1 MSKLWLMLVV
11 LNVGFIWSNAL
22 QDGETSSEASGVV
35 VDITEEV
42 LDTVNIEVSEDELTQ
57 VVRSLAHVTQYLT
70 FGIFFTLFLISINK
84 SFAYLYISGL
94 VMLIDEWFQT
104 LVPGR
109 AFELSDLGLD
119 TLGFTLGVSLI
130 LTMVLGRKLVC
141 VES

>member
-1 MSKLWLMLVV
+1 MILVL

-22 QDGETSSEASGVV
+22 QDGASSNEASGVV

-42 LDTVNIEVSEDELTQ
+42 LHTVNIEVSEDALTQ
-57 VVRSLAHVTQYLT
+57 VVRSLAHVVQYLT
-70 FGIFFTLFLISINK
+70 LGAFFTLFLMSINK
-84 SFAYLYISGL
+84 SLAYLYASGF
-94 VMLIDEWFQT
+94 VMIIDEWLQT

-119 TLGFTLGVSLI
+119 ILGFALGVSFI
-130 LTMVLGRKLVC
+130 LSIILGRKLLC

>member
-22 QDGETSSEASGVV
+22 QDGETSSAASGFV

-130 LTMVLGRKLVC
+130 LTLVLGRKLVC